1 MLLET
6 FEKCSISAKIKPP
19 AQRGLRPGGES
30 EIGQISADFE
40 RGRFSKVS
48 NDGGDIP
55 MEVILQ
61 QDVDELGLEG
71 DIADVARGYAR
82 NYLVPNGIALEA
94 TPQNRK
100 ALELQSKKIELKR
113 IKGRENAEI
122 VKERLEGIVVNLS
135 QKAGEEGKLYG
146 SVTTMDIASDLQA
159 QGIEIDRRKLVL
171 EKPIKT
177 LGDHEV
183 SIKIYP
189 EVTGS
194 VKVVVSAKEEKK
206 DGTN

>member
-1 MLLET
+1 
-6 FEKCSISAKIKPP
+6 
-19 AQRGLRPGGES
+19 
-30 EIGQISADFE
+30 
-40 RGRFSKVS
+40 
-48 NDGGDIP
+48 

-71 DIADVARGYAR
+71 DIVDVARGYAR

-113 IKGRENAEI
+113 IKGSENAEI
-122 VKERLEGIVVNLS
+122 VKERLAGIVVNLS

-146 SVTTMDIASDLQA
+146 SVTTMDIAADLEA
-159 QGIEIDRRKLVL
+159 QGIEIDRRKIVL

-177 LGDHEV
+177 LGEHAV
-183 SIKIYP
+183 SVKIYP

-194 VKVVVSAKEEKK
+194 LQVVVSAQEEQKEE
-206 DGTN
+206 TS